1 MVVMDNPT
9 TFLIGG
15 LTCMTI
21 ALHPNQSNAV
31 SAYFAGCGVFASGY
45 AMKQAYEL
53 QVEGAIANTM
63 REYQVTSTAAEA
75 EVRISQIYESAVPQ
89 QQQIYLPPNFEVENK
104 FDWDKFN
111 ADPDK
116 YPHILIAGETG
127 AGKSTTAT
135 ALVKFLD
142 GECVVMNPHYKPGDY
157 PDYINY
163 AKGMEYGNWSEDLL
177 PEHYLKN
184 DDSMQQLFSEFMT
197 GKLPFKP
204 TYAQCFKIIHIE
216 MKRRYKL
223 RETGNEDYPFINVI
237 ADEFN
242 EAIDELKGQKTKEDG
257 EWFKSTFKSCYVS
270 ILRQARKVK
279 IRLIGL
285 CQNAE
290 LEPLD
295 LQKMGSV
302 RKCFKFVR
310 VGEIAKVYSKQITPE
325 VYAWCHQTKYPIL
338 VGDEPATLPQPVVFK
353 EYQEV
358 TLDNT
363 LTTEA
368 SHELPPA
375 NLSETDNN
383 NDEETQTDK
392 PEENLDITKVD
403 LPQKTPAEQDDNH
416 LSLKEIEA
424 EMLNFCR
431 DNITVTTRE
440 VQQQFIKYKISADTI
455 WQIFLNWEKRQLGTV
470 AEKKGRGKVSKTFTL
485 NQHLNTFNV
494 DSDSS

>member
-1 MVVMDNPT
+1 MVVMDSPT

-15 LTCMTI
+15 LTCMAI

-63 REYQVTSTAAEA
+63 REYQVSSTAAEA
-75 EVRISQIYESAVPQ
+75 EVRINQIYESAYPQ
-89 QQQIYLPPNFEVENK
+89 QQQMFLPPNFELENK

-111 ADPDK
+111 TDPDK

-142 GECVVMNPHYKPGDY
+142 GECVVCNPHYKPGDY
-157 PDYINY
+157 QSFVNY
-163 AKGMEYGNWSEDLL
+163 CKGMEYGNWSDDLI

-184 DDSMQQLFSEFMT
+184 NESIKQLFDEFLT
-197 GKLPFKP
+197 EKLPFNP

-223 RETGNEDYPFINVI
+223 RENGNEDYPFINII

-242 EAIDELKGQKTKEDG
+242 EAIDELLKQKSKEDG
-257 EWFKSTFKSCYVS
+257 EWFKSTFKSCHVS

-285 CQNAE
+285 VQNAE

-310 VGEIAKVYSKQITPE
+310 VGEIAKTYSKQITPE

-338 VGDEPATLPQPVVFK
+338 VGDEPATLPQPVNFK

-358 TLDNT
+358 AVVADN
-363 LTTEA
+363 
-368 SHELPPA
+368 SDI
-375 NLSETDNN
+375 NETKKSQTKKAIDI
-383 NDEETQTDK
+383 TQTD
-392 PEENLDITKVD
+392 L
-403 LPQKTPAEQDDNH
+403 PAECNH
-416 LSLKEIEA
+416 LSLEEIE
-424 EMLNFCR
+424 EEIFLFCS
-431 DNITVTTRE
+431 DSKTVTTRE
-440 VQQQFIKYKISADTI
+440 VQQRFSKYKLTAETI
-455 WQIFLNWEKRQLGTV
+455 WQMFLSWQERDKGTV
-470 AEKKGRGKVSKTFTL
+470 AERRVGGKVSRSFTS
-485 NQHLNTFNV
+485 NENTNI
-494 DSDSS
+494 DTITSDV